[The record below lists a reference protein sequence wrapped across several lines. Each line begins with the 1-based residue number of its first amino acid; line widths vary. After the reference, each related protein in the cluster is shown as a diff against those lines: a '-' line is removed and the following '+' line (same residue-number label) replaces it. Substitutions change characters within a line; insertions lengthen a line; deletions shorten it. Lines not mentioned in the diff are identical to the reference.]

1 MDRYLDKLE
10 STLAGCQDKCETI
23 YIGGGTP
30 TLFDPDRLKRFTGLI
45 YDRLQPDGDTEIS
58 IEANPETL
66 DECKVAF
73 LREHYTRL
81 SMGIQSFD
89 PGSRSRIGRRC
100 SQEKLLEA
108 VKLVQEA
115 KFPHWNCDLIYSLPG
130 QTRKMWEN
138 DLHTAASLG
147 VDHVSCYALTPEEN
161 SALGAEFTGD
171 DECESEFYHL
181 AQEILAQYGIA
192 RYEISNYAR
201 SGCECRH
208 NMNVWRGGLLRGF
221 GPSAA
226 GFDGVSRMIEVESLD
241 SWLDDFPPE
250 EDNIPH
256 DARLNEI
263 FAVNL
268 RTVTG
273 WTPQIWAKVP
283 GCDSWE
289 NRREIAENLQKMF
302 PEHLLNEQSRITLTE
317 TGLLFWN
324 MIAQELF

>member
-10 STLAGCQDKCETI
+10 STLSGSRGKCETI

-30 TLFDPDRLKRFTGLI
+30 TLLDLDRLKRFTGSVF
-45 YDRLQPDGDTEIS
+45 DRLQPDGDTEIS

-66 DECKVAF
+66 DEAKVAF

-89 PGSRSRIGRRC
+89 PESRARIGRRC
-100 SQEKLLEA
+100 SQAKLLEA

-130 QTRKMWEN
+130 QNREMWEN

-147 VDHVSCYALTPEEN
+147 VDHLSCYALTPEEN
-161 SALGAEFTGD
+161 AALGAEFSED
-171 DECESEFYHL
+171 DERESEFYHL
-181 AQEILAQYGIA
+181 AQNILAQYGIA

-226 GFDGVSRMIEVESLD
+226 GFDGVSRMIEVENLDMWLNDSLPE
-241 SWLDDFPPE
+241 LDD
-250 EDNIPH
+250 IPH
-256 DARLNEI
+256 ESRLNEI

-268 RTVTG
+268 RTVSG
-273 WTPQIWAKVP
+273 WTPQTWAKVP
-283 GCDSWE
+283 GADSWE
-289 NRREIAENLQKMF
+289 KRRKITEKLQKMF
-302 PEHLLNEQSRITLTE
+302 PDCLLNEQSRITLTE
-317 TGLLFWN
+317 NGLLFWN